1 MSLTPKSRIQAISAK
16 LTPMDVE
23 IIKTYIRGCV
33 QGFCCND
40 STKPFSVRALFGGEN
55 SDWRNTPMQRI
66 YDFYKRTGKTDD
78 EAYDCT
84 AKDAGHL
91 LKMVLNEDSD
101 YSYDWKK
108 GYTNI
113 YTRK

>member
-1 MSLTPKSRIQAISAK
+1 MSIIPKTKTRAISAK
-16 LTPMDVE
+16 LSQLDVDL
-23 IIKTYIRGCV
+23 IKTYMQGCV
-33 QGFCCND
+33 RGFCSND
-40 STKPFSVRALFGGEN
+40 STKEFSVSVLFGDKN
-55 SDWRNTPMQRI
+55 RDWRNTPMQRI
-66 YDFYKRTGKTDD
+66 YDFYKRIGKTDD
-78 EAYDCT
+78 EAYDCA